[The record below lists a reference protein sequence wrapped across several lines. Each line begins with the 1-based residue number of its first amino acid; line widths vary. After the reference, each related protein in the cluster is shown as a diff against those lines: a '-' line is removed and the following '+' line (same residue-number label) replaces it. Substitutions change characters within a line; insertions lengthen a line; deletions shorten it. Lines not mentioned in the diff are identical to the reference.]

1 MDPITAHRNRGLHVA
16 VGVTIGVVAAIAAF
30 AWSPWPTRLPAF
42 AMLAVL
48 VLAYGAFGWRGYDV
62 RRAAAGFL
70 PLLVL
75 SALVLPA
82 VVPSAAFVQCVLFPV
97 AWSQVERVRTA
108 VALSLAIGVAA
119 AVGLQIA
126 SGPSALGSTL
136 LIEGISV
143 AGACAL
149 GLWITRIARLSDDR
163 RRLIEELRTAQD
175 SLAEAHRA
183 AGVTSERE
191 RLARELH
198 DTVAQDL
205 AGIVM
210 LTERA
215 RGDLAAGH
223 LDRLGE
229 RLTVLEESARLALEG
244 SRTLVA
250 AGAAGIVSDGLAAA
264 LHRLGERF
272 TRETNVSVVV
282 DAVDDPL
289 GRDAQVVLLR
299 TAQEALANVRS
310 HARATSARVTLRVT
324 ADDARLTV
332 ADDGVGF
339 DPSVP
344 SAGHGL
350 RGLRERLALADGTCT
365 VTSEPG
371 RGTVLEV
378 TLPVARTGTD
388 SAHPVA
394 LALAGVLR

>member
-16 VGVTIGVVAAIAAF
+16 VGVTIAVVAAIAAF
-30 AWSPWPTRLPAF
+30 AWSPWSTRWPAF
-42 AMLAVL
+42 AMLVVL
-48 VLAYGAFGWRGYDV
+48 ALAYGAFGWRGYDV

-82 VVPSAAFVQCVLFPV
+82 VVPSAAFIQCVLFPV

-108 VALSLAIGVAA
+108 IALSLAIGVAA

-215 RGDLAAGH
+215 RGDLAAEH

-229 RLTVLEESARLALEG
+229 RLAVLEESARLALEE

-272 TRETNVSVVV
+272 TRETSIAVVV
-282 DAVDDPL
+282 DAVDEPL

-310 HARATSARVTLRVT
+310 HARATSARVTLRIT
-324 ADDARLTV
+324 AAQARLTV

-350 RGLRERLALADGTCT
+350 PGLHERLALADGTCT

-388 SAHPVA
+388 SVHPVA
-394 LALAGVLR
+394 LATAEVLR